1 MGCILYQVFL
11 LYHIQHGK
19 GGTASQVVSAESGS
33 KLPVYWC
40 KHWADEY
47 ACHRETIA
55 DAFCHGDDV
64 GFDAVVLMGEELAA
78 ASVAALD
85 FIENQDRVVFRTSLA
100 ESLHEFVCRQL
111 DAAYTLYA
119 FDNHCADISFGQ
131 FDLHGFDVVQREVG
145 DVPAVV
151 DGSDDFRIV
160 RYFHR
165 Q

>member
-64 GFDAVVLMGEELAA
+64 ALMP
-78 ASVAALD
+78 
-85 FIENQDRVVFRTSLA
+85 
-100 ESLHEFVCRQL
+100 
-111 DAAYTLYA
+111 LY
-119 FDNHCADISFGQ
+119 
-131 FDLHGFDVVQREVG
+131 
-145 DVPAVV
+145 
-151 DGSDDFRIV
+151 
-160 RYFHR
+160 
-165 Q
+165 